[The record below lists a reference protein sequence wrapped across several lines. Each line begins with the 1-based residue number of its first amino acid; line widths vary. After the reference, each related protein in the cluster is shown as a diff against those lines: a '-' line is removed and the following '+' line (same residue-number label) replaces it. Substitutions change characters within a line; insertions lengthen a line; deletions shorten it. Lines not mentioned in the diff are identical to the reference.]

1 MAARKKEFPPTHP
14 GEVLHED
21 FMIPTATSINKLALD
36 LHVAPTRIY
45 EIVKGERA
53 VTADTALRLSRYL
66 GTSPAF
72 WLNLQQ
78 QYDLECAR
86 TELGARIEEEVRP
99 RAGARQT
106 ATPVRRRKSAVSGRR
121 PRIVSGR
128 EK

>member
-1 MAARKKEFPPTHP
+1 MT
-14 GEVLHED
+14 
-21 FMIPTATSINKLALD
+21 PTATSINKLALD

-66 GTSPAF
+66 GTTPDF

-78 QYDLECAR
+78 QYDLECAK
-86 TELGARIEEEVRP
+86 TEVGARIEDEVRP
-99 RAGARQT
+99 RAAARPAAAAVGARN
-106 ATPVRRRKSAVSGRR
+106 RAVSSRR